1 MDSGFGYLRSTEENV
16 AGKTPFMGVRFQ
28 AIHADH

>member
-1 MDSGFGYLRSTEENV
+1 MDSAFGYLLRREENV
-16 AGKTPFMGVRFQ
+16 ASETYFMGVRFQ